1 MAFTLNLDSLIFYL
15 KAGKALL
22 GSQVK
27 YKGFFFFF
35 FFDSF
40 LNVAGYSGN
49 FGVADLRNVSWEK
62 KREVLLCCFLDCS
75 VRSDFEKSFVSL
87 QYIFKCIR
95 SN

>member
-1 MAFTLNLDSLIFYL
+1 MAFALNLDSLIFYL

-27 YKGFFFFF
+27 YKVFFFFF

-40 LNVAGYSGN
+40 LNVAEYSGN
-49 FGVADLRNVSWEK
+49 FGIADLRNVSWEK
-62 KREVLLCCFLDCS
+62 KREVLLCCCLDCS
-75 VRSDFEKSFVSL
+75 VRSDFEKSCVSL
-87 QYIFKCIR
+87 QYIFKCIQ

>member
-1 MAFTLNLDSLIFYL
+1 MAFALNLDSLIVSL

-27 YKGFFFFF
+27 YKGFF
-35 FFDSF
+35 DSF
-40 LNVAGYSGN
+40 LNVAECSGN
-49 FGVADLRNVSWEK
+49 FGVAALRNVSWQE
-62 KREVLLCCFLDCS
+62 KREVQLCCFLDCS
-75 VRSDFEKSFVSL
+75 VRSDFEKFFVSL

>member
-27 YKGFFFFF
+27 YKGFLFF